1 MFQQIRVPKKLNIAI
16 GRVLKRFA
24 KSCLCPGGPVT
35 TLGEVFRCP
44 NWRRGLGLL
53 WASWPSLTRSPIAL
67 RPSLGGWPS
76 LVRWPRLVIW
86 PILVGWP
93 IASWPILA
101 GSNFL
106 TKSCSN
112 PRLCSTG
119 WSWPTTHLWK
129 TICYPNIECRMMA
142 GGLLSLFFSRLPSPV
157 LKVSFPCR
165 IVTFN
170 PLDIN
175 CHLCLK
181 DCTNKSITIQPLTYS
196 KVGMVGHLKIMKKV
210 DCLVVLNRQS
220 DLYLFQNIELKTF
233 RNFLKTFWWPKNPEI
248 IQKLFWFYPITRRH
262 TSLETEVDVGWS

>member
-1 MFQQIRVPKKLNIAI
+1 MTHNICSNRSGFLKI

-35 TLGEVFRCP
+35 TLGEVLRCP
-44 NWRRGLGLL
+44 DWRRGLGLL

-106 TKSCSN
+106 TKWCSN
-112 PRLCSTG
+112 SRLCSTG

-181 DCTNKSITIQPLTYS
+181 DCTNKSITIQSSTYS
-196 KVGMVGHLKIMKKV
+196 KVGMVGHLKIMKKWTV
-210 DCLVVLNRQS
+210 
-220 DLYLFQNIELKTF
+220 
-233 RNFLKTFWWPKNPEI
+233 
-248 IQKLFWFYPITRRH
+248 
-262 TSLETEVDVGWS
+262 WSI

>member
-1 MFQQIRVPKKLNIAI
+1 MFQQIRVPKKFNIAI
-16 GRVLKRFA
+16 GGLLKRFA

-53 WASWPSLTRSPIAL
+53 WASWPSLTGSPIAL
-67 RPSLGGWPS
+67 RPSLGGWPN
-76 LVRWPRLVIW
+76 LVRW

-142 GGLLSLFFSRLPSPV
+142 GGLLSLFPPPFSCLESV
-157 LKVSFPCR
+157 L
-165 IVTFN
+165 
-170 PLDIN
+170 
-175 CHLCLK
+175 
-181 DCTNKSITIQPLTYS
+181 
-196 KVGMVGHLKIMKKV
+196 
-210 DCLVVLNRQS
+210 
-220 DLYLFQNIELKTF
+220 
-233 RNFLKTFWWPKNPEI
+233 
-248 IQKLFWFYPITRRH
+248 
-262 TSLETEVDVGWS
+262 SLSHSNL